1 MKKNVIKK
9 IIITI
14 ICCTSVFLFIS
25 PFFSKNIYV
34 LLSKTSLYNSYS
46 LQFIQNDHHEDEE
59 KEFVYFENE
68 FVSQP
73 YTSPMESSIELIQLS
88 LSFLVLSFLLNTL
101 RKDR

>member
-1 MKKNVIKK
+1 MRKNVIKK

-14 ICCTSVFLFIS
+14 ICFTGVFLFIS

-46 LQFIQNDHHEDEE
+46 LQFIQNEDEE